1 MRQWRGRCL
10 GGALFLALLGP
21 NVRAQRPAPAITGY
35 RVALKLPAAGDTIV
49 ATVRVAFTRTPDAQ
63 SLELDLVGLV
73 VDTVAWAVDSAPAA
87 DRGLVAWRPAAFT
100 YDGRVLRVR
109 LPPLR
114 GPAEADVAK
123 IRYHGTPRDGLL
135 IGVDVHGRR
144 AVFADNWPERARDW
158 LPSIDLPAAKAPV
171 TFLVDAPP
179 GWKVVANGAWG
190 TTASG
195 EREWVETRPI
205 PPYTMVVGAAHFT
218 VSEHRPLVHGRDTV
232 PIEVWAY
239 PEDSAFADAGPFR
252 LATEIV
258 EVLERLVGPFPY
270 EKLAHVEAT
279 TRFGGMENASA
290 IFYDERAWSQ
300 GDLPESIVRH
310 ETAHQ
315 WFGDAVTEGDWH
327 DLWLAEGFATYFD
340 LVVGAALH
348 GDSVLD
354 AGLRANAERYF
365 HSAVVD
371 RPIVDTAEHDPL
383 RLLNANNYEKGSWV
397 LAMLRSTIGDSA
409 FWTGIRAYY
418 RAFRDSTATSQDLQA
433 VMERAAGQPLGWF
446 FGQWLR
452 QPGYPML
459 ACRWRIVRG
468 DTTPHAAVA
477 LQQVQRA
484 SWGSFLLPSV
494 TLEFDG
500 PGGVRTRRVMALP
513 VRDAEDVF
521 SLPFVPTELRV
532 DPDHLLLLT
541 ARVDGP

>member
-1 MRQWRGRCL
+1 M
-10 GGALFLALLGP
+10 
-21 NVRAQRPAPAITGY
+21 
-35 RVALKLPAAGDTIV
+35 GDN
-49 ATVRVAFTRTPDAQ
+49 R
-63 SLELDLVGLV
+63 
-73 VDTVAWAVDSAPAA
+73 
-87 DRGLVAWRPAAFT
+87 
-100 YDGRVLRVR
+100 
-109 LPPLR
+109 
-114 GPAEADVAK
+114 
-123 IRYHGTPRDGLL
+123 
-135 IGVDVHGRR
+135 
-144 AVFADNWPERARDW
+144 ERAR
-158 LPSIDLPAAKAPV
+158 
-171 TFLVDAPP
+171 
-179 GWKVVANGAWG
+179 G
-190 TTASG
+190 
-195 EREWVETRPI
+195 WVETRPI

-239 PEDSAFADAGPFR
+239 PEDSTFADAGPFR

-270 EKLAHVEAT
+270 EKLAHVEAA

-315 WFGDAVTEGDWH
+315 WFGDAVTERDWH

-397 LAMLRSTIGDSA
+397 LAMLRGTIGDSA

-418 RAFRDSTATSQDLQA
+418 RAFRDSTATSEDLQA

-484 SWGSFLLPSV
+484 RVG
-494 TLEFDG
+494 G
-500 PGGVRTRRVMALP
+500 P
-513 VRDAEDVF
+513 F
-521 SLPFVPTELRV
+521 SCRASRLSSTGRAVC
-532 DPDHLLLLT
+532 
-541 ARVDGP
+541 GPAV